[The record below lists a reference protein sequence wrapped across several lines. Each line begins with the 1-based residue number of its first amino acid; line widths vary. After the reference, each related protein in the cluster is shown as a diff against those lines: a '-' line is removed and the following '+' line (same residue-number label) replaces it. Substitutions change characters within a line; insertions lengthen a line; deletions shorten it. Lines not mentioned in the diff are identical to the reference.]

1 MVKKHKLR
9 KFATIS
15 VYIKFLILISLRKI
29 FNIKTKFIF
38 SQTGEDMI
46 LETLL
51 RDIHDNNL
59 FYIDV
64 GCNDPVSD
72 SNTFLFYL
80 NGGSGICID
89 GNKELIEKHKIIR
102 PRDIAVCSLVSNEV
116 EEVTFY
122 VSEDTRI
129 STVSQEVMLNQSK
142 RWEFTDRLIMKTR
155 TLNEILAENLPKE
168 QAIHLLSIDVE
179 GYDFKVLKSINLE
192 QYQPKIIVIEMHSF
206 VLDPDFLRSDEVVLY
221 LQSYGYSL
229 KYYATFNAY
238 FVLRG

>member
-1 MVKKHKLR
+1 MIKIHKLI
-9 KFATIS
+9 KSAGTW
-15 VYIKFLILISLRKI
+15 VYLKFLILIGFRRL
-29 FNIKTKFIF
+29 FNLKTKFVF

-46 LETLL
+46 LYMLL
-51 RDIHDNNL
+51 RDIRDNDL

-64 GCNDPVSD
+64 GCNDPIHD

-89 GNKELIEKHKIIR
+89 GNKSLIDKHKKIR
-102 PRDIAVCSLVSNEV
+102 TRDISICSLVSDEV

-122 VSEDTRI
+122 ISKENRVSTA
-129 STVSQEVMLNQSK
+129 SKEVMINNSK
-142 RWEFTDRLIMKTR
+142 RWEFGDKQNLKTR
-155 TLNEILAENLPKE
+155 TLNEILDSNLPKG

-179 GYDFKVLKSINLE
+179 GYDFKVLKSIDLE
-192 QYQPKIIVIEMHSF
+192 QYQPRVIVIEMHSF
-206 VLDPDFLRSDEVVLY
+206 SLDPDFLKSDEVILY

-238 FVLRG
+238 FVRTA

>member
-1 MVKKHKLR
+1 MIKIHKLR
-9 KFATIS
+9 KFATTS
-15 VYIKFLILISLRKI
+15 VYLKFLTFVVLRKL
-29 FNIKTKFIF
+29 FNIRAKFVF

-46 LETLL
+46 LFMLL
-51 RDIHDNNL
+51 RQVPDEDF

-89 GNKELIEKHKIIR
+89 GNKSLIDKHKKIR
-102 PRDIAVCSLVSNEV
+102 PRDISICSLVSDEV

-122 VSEDTRI
+122 MSKENRVSTASETYKTENAD
-129 STVSQEVMLNQSK
+129 
-142 RWEFTDRLIMKTR
+142 RWEFGETQKLKTR
-155 TLNEILAENLPKE
+155 TLNEILDSNLPKG

-192 QYQPKIIVIEMHSF
+192 QYQPQVIVIEMHDF
-206 VLDPDFLRSDEVVLY
+206 VLDSDFLKSNEIILY

-229 KYYATFNAY
+229 KYFATFNAY
-238 FVLRG
+238 FVRTA